1 MVLAASGGP
10 TNYIM
15 RNNMTALDIL
25 SDHLGLSV
33 DELGYLLD
41 QWNDIA
47 YRLECNM
54 DELLEDHMGTELSL
68 NQIEMV
74 GSGYK
79 MIPAQTPLSL
89 LIDRLG
95 GGSEFFMKHILMNIG
110 SVSSEM
116 GFSIQDWYED
126 HADEELSPEWFDLP
140 VEEVKAALLTK
151 EETAAQLADI
161 ASHSW
166 R

>member
-1 MVLAASGGP
+1 
-10 TNYIM
+10 
-15 RNNMTALDIL
+15 MTALDIL

-41 QWNDIA
+41 QWNDMA

-68 NQIEMV
+68 DQIEMV

-95 GGSEFFMKHILMNIG
+95 GGSESFMKHTLLNIQA
-110 SVSSEM
+110 VAFEM
-116 GFSIQDWYED
+116 GFDIQDWYEY
-126 HADEELSPEWFDLP
+126 HADEELSPEWFNMPPSQVQD
-140 VEEVKAALLTK
+140 ALMTK
-151 EETAAQLADI
+151 EQTAIELNGN
-161 ASHSW
+161 
-166 R
+166 